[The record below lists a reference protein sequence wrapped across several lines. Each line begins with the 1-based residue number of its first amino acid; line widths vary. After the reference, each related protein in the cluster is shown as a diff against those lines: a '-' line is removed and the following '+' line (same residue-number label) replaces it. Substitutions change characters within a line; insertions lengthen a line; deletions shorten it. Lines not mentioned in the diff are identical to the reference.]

1 MTLKSSSTQRKNAH
15 RAQPALEGLE
25 ERKLLSRA
33 PLDSSAAGSTVGVFA
48 QDGRVFSYT
57 TPTGGQATISVVGLG
72 TLTGTSLTSSGALQ
86 LVYGGTNAYSK
97 IVGTVKGGGAM
108 RRLRALKTAS

>member
-33 PLDSSAAGSTVGVFA
+33 PLGSSAAGSTVGVFA

-72 TLTGTSLTSSGALQ
+72 TLTGTSLTSSGRSSTGLWRHECVLQ
-86 LVYGGTNAYSK
+86 DRRHRQGRR
-97 IVGTVKGGGAM
+97 GAC
-108 RRLRALKTAS
+108 AA